1 MADYLTTD
9 TELTSIANA
18 IRTKGETSASLIY
31 PSGFISAIE
40 AIQTG
45 PNAISAD
52 GVYFGELSLIT
63 FTVSLNSDGSSAK
76 TYTAIEGMTFSE
88 WASSIYNV
96 DGLIYSTTL
105 WNGYSTVALNGV
117 AIGGAMSSYYPLMSI
132 DPQIISGGV
141 YRNCA

>member
-52 GVYFGELSLIT
+52 GVYFGELSIIT
-63 FTVSLNSDGSSAK
+63 FMVSLDGLAPK

-88 WASSIYNV
+88 WASSDYNV
-96 DGLIYSTTL
+96 DGLVYGTTL
-105 WNGYSTVALNGV
+105 WSNVSTVTLNGV
-117 AIGGAMSSYYPLMSI
+117 KIGGAMSSYYPLMSA
-132 DPQIISGGV
+132 DPEIISGAGYMKV
-141 YRNCA
+141 DV